1 MSFPTTAIIAII
13 LASFLGTVHSILHNV
28 TKLGGNQE
36 VNFPLQSG
44 EINSRMVIVD
54 SRQVCGDSRLN
65 PFDLTFSTN
74 TAVNG

>member
-1 MSFPTTAIIAII
+1 MSFHSAAI
-13 LASFLGTVHSILHNV
+13 LAISLASLGTVHSIKHNV
-28 TKLGGNQE
+28 TRFGGSRE
-36 VNFPLQSG
+36 VDFPLQSG
-44 EINSRMVIVD
+44 EINGRMVIVD